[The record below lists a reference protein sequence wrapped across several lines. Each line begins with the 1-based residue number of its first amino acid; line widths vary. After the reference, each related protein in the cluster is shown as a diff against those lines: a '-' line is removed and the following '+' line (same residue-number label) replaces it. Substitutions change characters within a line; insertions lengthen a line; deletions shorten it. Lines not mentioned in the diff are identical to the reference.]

1 MNVLLDL
8 DARLVVGHRGN
19 AAHAPENTIESF
31 RQAIALGA
39 DAVEFDVRVTRDG
52 VPVVIHDESLERT
65 TGRPELV
72 ASCLHAELGQFD
84 AGATFTA
91 TDASRPY
98 QGRGITVPTL
108 ASVLEELRGVPK
120 IIEVKVPEAVEA
132 TRRAIRAA
140 GALAEVV
147 VDSSDDAAVI
157 PFRDG
162 TLATGASMMDVVR
175 LLPLAVLGAAGRK
188 LSYEAICIPRSYN
201 GIPIP
206 VRRLARL
213 ARRSGVATHVWTI
226 NDPAVAVRLWGAG
239 VQGIITDDPA
249 TMLRARQALSRG
261 GSA

>member
-1 MNVLLDL
+1 
-8 DARLVVGHRGN
+8 
-19 AAHAPENTIESF
+19 
-31 RQAIALGA
+31 
-39 DAVEFDVRVTRDG
+39 
-52 VPVVIHDESLERT
+52 
-65 TGRPELV
+65 
-72 ASCLHAELGQFD
+72 
-84 AGATFTA
+84 
-91 TDASRPY
+91 
-98 QGRGITVPTL
+98 
-108 ASVLEELRGVPK
+108 
-120 IIEVKVPEAVEA
+120 
-132 TRRAIRAA
+132 
-140 GALAEVV
+140 
-147 VDSSDDAAVI
+147 
-157 PFRDG
+157 
-162 TLATGASMMDVVR
+162 MMDVVR